1 MMKITKKSLLKT
13 ALCFVLT
20 AVILCGGITA
30 SAANTTV
37 YSDHGDIPY
46 ETYTYWNTGSGFE
59 AVYTKPLYSAPKVLN
74 AQDLGLADFKTLYDV
89 SVSKDGFVFVL
100 DGDGSKI
107 IVLDN
112 EYKLYKEITAIG
124 EYTFAGAKGIF
135 AADNGNIYIADSS
148 NARVLVCDK
157 EGNFKNIL
165 TLPDSPLIPEDFV
178 FSPLKLTVDRSG
190 YTYVLS
196 DGSYYGAILYSPE
209 GEFLS
214 FYGANTVE
222 TGIGAAIA
230 KLWENLTMT
239 NEKRAQQISKLPYQ
253 FTDMYV
259 DNNNFIYTATG
270 KTGENKLQTGVIKM
284 LSPGGVNILPSSSVA
299 FGEKDLISGSQD
311 IAGLAVD
318 DYGFIY
324 TYDTKFS
331 RIYLYDSECNMIC
344 AFGGGWDYG
353 RQDGSFQRITAIDLK
368 GDDVIVTDGSKNTIT
383 IFECNEYGKNLKAL
397 QRKTLDGDYLG
408 CKAGWQEV
416 NIADSN
422 NQLAYVGLAKAAY
435 TEGNYKEA
443 MEIAKTAYDKKT
455 YSQAFTQVRA
465 QYLRNNFTWIF
476 ILVILLIVLGWLGLR
491 YFKKK
496 NIKLVKDVRTSLFL
510 QATFHP
516 AAVFTDIK
524 QKKLSST
531 KCGVI
536 ALALFYISAAT
547 QQMFG
552 SFVFVDSTAGSFN
565 SILLLLRTVGLVLLW
580 TITNWAVCSL
590 MGGIG
595 KTKEIFTVVTYSLM
609 PMIVGNFAYTIL
621 THFLVPE
628 EAAFMSV
635 IMTVLQLYSIVLII
649 MGSIIIHDIS
659 FGKFVLT
666 ALLTFLGIAI
676 VIFVGVL
683 IVILVQQLL
692 AFFSTVTNEII
703 YR

>member
-1 MMKITKKSLLKT
+1 MKMKIKSLLKIACCL
-13 ALCFVLT
+13 ALSL
-20 AVILCGGITA
+20 IMLCGTLSA
-30 SAANTTV
+30 SAATSTV
-37 YSDHGDIPY
+37 YSDHGNIPY
-46 ETYTYWNTGSGFE
+46 ETYTYWDTGSDFE
-59 AVYTKPLYSAPKVLN
+59 AVYTKPLYSTPKVFD
-74 AQDLGLADFKTLYDV
+74 AKSLGVADFKSLSDV
-89 SVSKDGFVFVL
+89 SVSDEGFTFVL
-100 DGDGSKI
+100 DGETSRV

-112 EYKLYKEITAIG
+112 EYKLYKEISSVG
-124 EYTFAGAKGIF
+124 EYTFTGAKGLF
-135 AADNGNIYIADSS
+135 VAKNGNVYIADTS

-157 EGNFKNIL
+157 EGTLVNIL
-165 TLPDSPLIPEDFV
+165 TLPDSPLIPDDFI
-178 FSPLKLTVDRSG
+178 FAPLKLTVDNTG

-222 TGIGAAIA
+222 TGLAAALA
-230 KLWENLTMT
+230 KLWEKLTMT

-259 DNNNFIYTATG
+259 DKDNFIYTATG
-270 KTGENKLQTGVIKM
+270 KTGANKLQNGVVKM
-284 LSPGGVNILPSSSVA
+284 LSPGGSNILPSDSVA
-299 FGEKDLISGSQD
+299 FGEKALLGGTQD

-324 TYDTKFS
+324 VYDTTFS

-353 RQDGSFQRITAIDLK
+353 RQEGSFQRITAIDLK

-383 IFECNEYGKNLKAL
+383 VFECNDYGKNLKAL

-408 CKAGWQEV
+408 AKAGWEEV
-416 NIADSN
+416 NVADSN
-422 NQLAYVGLAKAAY
+422 NQLAYIGLAKAAY
-435 TEGNYKEA
+435 TEGEYEKA
-443 MEIAKTAYDKKT
+443 MEIAKTAYDRKT
-455 YSQAFTQVRA
+455 YSQAFTQVRTKF
-465 QYLRNNFTWIF
+465 LRKNFTWIF
-476 ILVILLIVLGWLGLR
+476 VLAIAVIVLIWLGLR
-491 YFKKK
+491 YLKKK
-496 NIKLVKDVRTSLFL
+496 NVKLVKSEKTKLFL

-524 QKKLSST
+524 QKKLTST
-531 KCGVI
+531 KWGLV

-552 SFVFVDSTAGSFN
+552 SFVFVSGNTGSFN
-565 SILLLLRTVGLVLLW
+565 SILLLLRTVGLVVLW
-580 TITNWAVCSL
+580 TVTNWAVCSL
-590 MGGIG
+590 FGGIG
-595 KTKEIFTVVTYSLM
+595 KAKEIFTVVTYSLM

-635 IMTVLQLYSIVLII
+635 IMTVLQLYSIVMII
-649 MGSIIIHDIS
+649 MGSIIIHDFS
-659 FGKFVLT
+659 FGRFVFT

-683 IVILVQQLL
+683 IIILVQQFL
-692 AFFSTVTNEII
+692 AFISTVYNEII
-703 YR
+703 FR